1 MKVISGLLLFILAGV
16 SGAYA
21 QQQSGKVIAEVAASN
36 EKTIKNAPFSAE
48 AVSESVQVL
57 ADGNRIVRNST
68 AKLYRNSE
76 GRFRTEMSGGSGGV
90 LGTTFSLG
98 HGTTILD
105 PVIGHRVLLDTMN
118 GTARISS
125 LGGGQNLTIVRGG
138 VASGGQLSEAQRA
151 EMERKLSTARTL
163 TEGQRAEYAA
173 KAKEYEQKAIELRAT
188 APAVALAGSGG
199 FTTTF
204 NGDGGFAFA
213 TGSNAK
219 YDTKTEELGTRDIE
233 GVVAEGT
240 RRVTTIPEGA
250 IGNERP
256 IEIVYERW
264 YSKELGLVVLSKHSD
279 PRFGEQ
285 TYRVTNIVRS
295 EPDPSLFSVPH
306 GYKVLSEPT
315 PVYRLS
321 TKPAPVMATS
331 PARSTARPAQVVN
344 AKATNP

>member
-16 SGAYA
+16 AGVYA
-21 QQQSGKVIAEVAASN
+21 QQQSGKVIAEIAASN
-36 EKTIKNAPFSAE
+36 ERTIKNAPFSAE
-48 AVSESVQVL
+48 TVSESVQVL

-68 AKLYRNSE
+68 AKLYRDSA
-76 GRFRTEMSGGSGGV
+76 GRFRTEMSGGSAGV

-105 PVIGHRVLLDTMN
+105 PVIGHRVMLDTLN
-118 GTARISS
+118 GTARIAS

-138 VASGGQLSEAQRA
+138 VGGGQLSEAQRA
-151 EMERKLSTARTL
+151 EMERKLSTAKTL
-163 TEGQRAEYAA
+163 TEAQRAEYAA
-173 KAKEYEQKAIELRAT
+173 KAKEYEEKAVELRAV
-188 APAVALAGSGG
+188 APAVSLSGSGG

-204 NGDGGFAFA
+204 NGEGGFAFA
-213 TGSNAK
+213 TASNK
-219 YDTKTEELGTRDIE
+219 YETKTEELGTRDIE

-264 YSKELGLVVLSKHSD
+264 YSKDLGLVVLSKHSD

-285 TYRVTNIVRS
+285 TYRVTNIVRA

-306 GYKVLSEPT
+306 RSKLLAEPAT
-315 PVYRLS
+315 VYRLN

-331 PARSTARPAQVVN
+331 PARSTARPARVVN